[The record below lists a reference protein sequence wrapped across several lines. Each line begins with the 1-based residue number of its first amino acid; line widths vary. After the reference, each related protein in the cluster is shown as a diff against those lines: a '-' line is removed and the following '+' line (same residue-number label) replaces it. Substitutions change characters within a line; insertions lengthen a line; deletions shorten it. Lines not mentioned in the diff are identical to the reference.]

1 VTEANKEEVMQT
13 YSRRQLFQFAAGA
26 AVAAGTGQLF
36 GKATAGVPE
45 EASKKALRLGLLV
58 RVSDDPEKV
67 MAHVHGLGLPTAHV
81 MIWDFSPA
89 TAARLRGALDRYE
102 VEATVLY
109 SSGPGEEKYDLVD
122 GPPGFGLIPSRY
134 RRQRIDQLKRASD
147 FAKRVGVPAL
157 FNQWGFI
164 PEVPSDPLYE
174 PTVEA
179 VREIAGHCKGNGQM
193 FFNETGQETP
203 ITLLRTIQDAG
214 TDNLGLV
221 LDAANLVLYGKG
233 NPVDALDVIGS
244 YVRAIHVKGGFYP
257 TDPKHLGRQVPASQ
271 SSKVDWPRIF
281 QRLKELGYDGTATIE
296 AGNPETGRDQEILG
310 DKAYLEGLIA
320 QG

>member
-1 VTEANKEEVMQT
+1 MQT

-26 AVAAGTGQLF
+26 AAAAGTGQLF

-45 EASKKALRLGLLV
+45 QASRKPLRLGLLV
-58 RVSDDPEKV
+58 KVSDDPEKV
-67 MAHVHGLGLPTAHV
+67 MAQVHELGLPTAHV

-89 TAARLRGALDRYE
+89 MAARLRGALDRYE

-122 GPPGFGLIPSRY
+122 GPPGFGLIPTRY

-214 TDNLGLV
+214 
-221 LDAANLVLYGKG
+221 
-233 NPVDALDVIGS
+233 IGQPGAGS
-244 YVRAIHVKGGFYP
+244 RRGQPGAVRQRQS
-257 TDPKHLGRQVPASQ
+257 GRCPRCHRKLCTGHPRQGRLLSHGPQASGPAGSCQ
-271 SSKVDWPRIF
+271 PEQ
-281 QRLKELGYDGTATIE
+281 QR
-296 AGNPETGRDQEILG
+296 
-310 DKAYLEGLIA
+310 
-320 QG
+320 

>member
-1 VTEANKEEVMQT
+1 
-13 YSRRQLFQFAAGA
+13 
-26 AVAAGTGQLF
+26 
-36 GKATAGVPE
+36 
-45 EASKKALRLGLLV
+45 
-58 RVSDDPEKV
+58 
-67 MAHVHGLGLPTAHV
+67 

-89 TAARLRGALDRYE
+89 MAARLRGALDRYE

-109 SSGPGEEKYDLVD
+109 SSGPGKEKYDLVD

-310 DKAYLEGLIA
+310 DKAYIEGLIA

>member
-1 VTEANKEEVMQT
+1 VTKANKEEVVQT
-13 YSRRQLFQFAAGA
+13 YSRRRLFQFATGA
-26 AVAAGTGQLF
+26 AVAASTGQLF
-36 GKATAGVPE
+36 GKAPAGAPDG
-45 EASKKALRLGLLV
+45 ASKKALRLGLLV
-58 RVSDDPEKV
+58 KVSEDPEKV
-67 MAHVHGLGLPTAHV
+67 MAQVHGLGLPTAHV

-89 TAARLRGALDRYE
+89 MATRLRGALDRYE

-109 SSGPGEEKYDLVD
+109 SSGPGEEKYNLVD
-122 GPPGFGLIPSRY
+122 GPPGFGLVPSRY
-134 RRQRIDQLKRASD
+134 RRQRIDRLKRASD
-147 FAKRVGVPAL
+147 FAKRVNIPAL

-214 TDNLGLV
+214 MDNLGLV
-221 LDAANLVLYGKG
+221 FDAANLVLYGKG
-233 NPVDALDVIGS
+233 NPVDALDVIGR
-244 YVRAIHVKGGFYP
+244 YVCAVHLKGGFYP
-257 TDPKHLGRQVPASQ
+257 TDPKNLGREVPASQ

-281 QRLKELGYDGTATIE
+281 QRLEELGYDGTATIE
-296 AGNPETGRDQEILG
+296 AGNLGNGRNQEILG
-310 DKAYLEGLIA
+310 DKAYIERLIA